1 MYSKVNY
8 TIVGIFVLLFGAGL
22 VWFAFWLA
30 KYGIHREFDTY
41 KLYMTESVEGLS
53 KDSVVRLRGVDVG
66 RVSEIRIDPKNIE
79 HIEVFLKI
87 KRGVPIKENMIAHTS
102 MLGITGLLSIE
113 IEGGTNDAKN
123 LKPTEDYIPVIPT
136 SPSWLFKT
144 KKGLGS
150 LADKLEDISEKM
162 QRLLSKPNMNNFE
175 QILANMRVVTA
186 KANIFETKAI
196 AELQELNTTLA
207 VYRTSMVNIDRN
219 FKMATEDFQ
228 TLKSDF
234 SDITK
239 AALPAIDKLMM
250 TTGNFN
256 RATLKVEKSLD
267 RGDYNIKKIFEPV
280 LVEIGIVSEQV
291 NDLANELHESPSD
304 IFFKSRKIRK
314 GPGE

>member
-1 MYSKVNY
+1 MYSRVNY

-30 KYGIHREFDTY
+30 KYGVHREYDTY
-41 KLYMTESVEGLS
+41 KLFMTESVDGLS
-53 KDSVVRLRGVDVG
+53 KDSVVRLRGVDIG
-66 RVSEIRIDPKNIE
+66 RVSEIRIDPENIE

-87 KRGVPIKENMIAHTS
+87 KRGVPIKEDMVAHTS

-123 LKPTEDYIPVIPT
+123 LKPTEDRIPVIPT
-136 SPSWLFKT
+136 SPSWLYKT

-150 LADKLEDISEKM
+150 LAVQLEDLAEKM
-162 QRLLSKPNMNNFE
+162 QKLMSKENIENIEEILENAKIVTEKASLFE
-175 QILANMRVVTA
+175 
-186 KANIFETKAI
+186 EKAI
-196 AELQELNTTLA
+196 VELQELNTTLA
-207 VYRTSMVNIDRN
+207 VYRTSMANIDRN
-219 FKMATEDFQ
+219 FESATKDFKA
-228 TLKSDF
+228 LKNDF
-234 SDITK
+234 SDITN
-239 AALPAIDKLMM
+239 AALPAIDKLMK

-256 RATLKVEKSLD
+256 RVTLKVEKSLD

-304 IFFKSRKIRK
+304 LFFKARKVRR